1 MSHVSACVTRCDFDG
16 KIKKIKCQLKKF
28 LTLGLFSEVIISD
41 IYTSLYIYVW
51 KFNSR
56 VLDFL
61 AVNLFLFLFS
71 VEVRFS
77 QRKFFQKYIY
87 IYVWKFNSREFDFLA
102 VNLFLFL
109 FSVEAGFV

>member
-1 MSHVSACVTRCDFDG
+1 VTRCDFDG
-16 KIKKIKCQLKKF
+16 KIKIIKCQLKKF

-77 QRKFFQKYIY
+77 QRKFFQK
-87 IYVWKFNSREFDFLA
+87 
-102 VNLFLFL
+102 
-109 FSVEAGFV
+109 